1 MTLFIDADAFPNL
14 LKPIVFRAI
23 QREKLQTYVISNK
36 KVNIGVSP
44 LIHYIIVAISAD
56 QADNEIVAMVG
67 KDDLVLTADIP
78 LADRVVSKKAYAL
91 DFKGIFYDENN
102 IKQHLVMRNLMNEIR
117 DGGEILKGPAPFGE
131 KQKQSFANAL
141 SKFLQEKK

>member
-36 KVNIGVSP
+36 KVSIGVSS
-44 LIHYIIVAISAD
+44 LINYIIVAISAD
-56 QADNEIVAMVG
+56 EADNKIVSMVQ
-67 KDDLVLTADIP
+67 KNDLVLTADIP
-78 LADRVVSKKAYAL
+78 LADRVVSKNAYAL
-91 DFKGIFYDENN
+91 DFKGVFYDEDN

-117 DGGEILKGPAPFGE
+117 EGGEILKGPAPFGE
-131 KQKQSFANAL
+131 KQKQSFANAF